1 MSVGC
6 GVVCQE
12 EEGMDMLGHGYSGSN
27 PEPPLAVTSLS
38 EVLHERLPGNRY
50 IQKPGHF
57 PGFTGFRVKRPVP
70 KNLDG

>member
-50 IQKPGHF
+50 IP
-57 PGFTGFRVKRPVP
+57 GFRVKRPVP